1 MKLLFAIA
9 FVVLFAG
16 CATAP
21 PSEGERATQSMTDMD
36 GKPIDPGRTGTLGSG
51 GARIG
56 IGIGSWNRSGTGV
69 GIGIGF

>member
-1 MKLLFAIA
+1 MKLLFATA
-9 FVVLFAG
+9 FAVLVAG

-21 PSEGERATQSMTDMD
+21 PSEGERVTQSMTDMD
-36 GKPIDPGRTGTLGSG
+36 GKPIDPGQTGTLGS

-69 GIGIGF
+69 GIGLGF